1 MLFIIFSAVILVIGI
16 IGLFVSDDWAVWDE
30 VCTVMGIIMLFFTL
44 LAIPISRVGI
54 TIDIQERKA
63 FIETISVAR
72 AGDLGGYERAA
83 ITKDIAVWN
92 QWLTREQYLKN
103 DLGFVCGVY
112 IPDEVNNLAPIK

>member
-54 TIDIQERKA
+54 TIDIQEREA

-92 QWLTREQYLKN
+92 QWLAHEQYLKN
-103 DLGFVCGVY
+103 DLKLWCGVY